1 MSYPKRLLGEDEQ
14 VVLDLHPHWKV
25 LAGPFLWVLLAIGAA
40 SYGAASV
47 GGKNAVTLRWVF
59 FGAAVLVIAFASVRP
74 YLQWATT
81 HYVVTNRRVVIRT
94 GIVARQGRD
103 VPLSRVN
110 DVSFRHT
117 VFERLLGCGTLTVES
132 AGERGQVELSEV
144 PHVEEVQRTVY
155 RLAEAEDR
163 SKPPLADGT

>member
-1 MSYPKRLLGEDEQ
+1 MSYPKRLLADDEA

-25 LAGPFLWVLLAIGAA
+25 LAGPFLWALLAIGGA

-47 GGKNAVTLRWVF
+47 NGKQAGTLRWAF
-59 FGAAVLVIAFASVRP
+59 FIAAALVIMFASLLP
-74 YLQWATT
+74 YLRWVTT
-81 HYVVTNRRVVIRT
+81 HYVITNRRVVIRT
-94 GIVARQGRD
+94 GVIARQGRD

-163 SKPPLADGT
+163 TRPAATDGT

>member
-1 MSYPKRLLGEDEQ
+1 MSYPKRLLGEDEH

-25 LAGPFLWVLLAIGAA
+25 LTGPLLWALLAIASA

-47 GGKNAVTLRWVF
+47 SGKHATTLRWVF
-59 FGAAVLVIAFASVRP
+59 FGAAVLVVAFASVRP
-74 YLQWATT
+74 YLKWTTT
-81 HYVVTNRRVVIRT
+81 HYVLTNRRVVIRT
-94 GIVARQGRD
+94 GVIARQGRD

-132 AGERGQVELSEV
+132 AGERGQVELTEV

-163 SKPPLADGT
+163 SRPAAPDGA